1 MCTDVLIKISAINN
15 CHFCYIFNEFASTKG
30 LMSIEK
36 LAIYIM
42 YEKFAKTFGGYFVNF
57 KTMPANRKKG

>member
-1 MCTDVLIKISAINN
+1 
-15 CHFCYIFNEFASTKG
+15 
-30 LMSIEK
+30 MSIEK

-57 KTMPANRKKG
+57 KTMPANRKKGLVLEFGLHRTNYV